1 MYNLRQLQY
10 VRETIKITR
19 ILKRNIIFMCF
30 GFFFALA
37 YLSIHCSKFKS
48 MRMLVQKVVA
58 FQIRSGKKKNEFQ
71 AYYEH
76 CTFAFVKKKKWNE
89 LREKSEKKVWSWC
102 LKWKYTSLHQTKS
115 FVIFWASEEKSMENA
130 QKRSNSFTFSSL
142 LWMCGNEL
150 CVLCIKID

>member
-30 GFFFALA
+30 GFFFVLA

-76 CTFAFVKKKKWNE
+76 CTFAFVKKKNE
-89 LREKSEKKVWSWC
+89 TNSEKKVKKRFDRGVWNGNIHHYIRRNHS
-102 LKWKYTSLHQTKS
+102 LYFELAKKNRWKTHKKDQIHSHFHL
-115 FVIFWASEEKSMENA
+115 FCE
-130 QKRSNSFTFSSL
+130 
-142 LWMCGNEL
+142 
-150 CVLCIKID
+150 CVETNCVYCVSK